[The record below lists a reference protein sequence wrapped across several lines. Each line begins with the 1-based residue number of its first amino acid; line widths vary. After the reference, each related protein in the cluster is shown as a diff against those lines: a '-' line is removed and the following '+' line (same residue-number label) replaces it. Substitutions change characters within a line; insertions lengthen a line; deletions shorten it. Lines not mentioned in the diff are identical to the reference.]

1 MAIFGIM
8 KKLLLSILLFA
19 IFFESISQNS
29 TITQSINHSKIVL
42 TENKDIWRVTLQNRE
57 MPNPDGLSEKA
68 KLAKL
73 KRELSIKY
81 PRKTSKEIFE
91 KSTDSIP
98 TIKIENGFEGNTYN
112 NRIPN
117 DNTLAISNNGIIAAG
132 INSTY
137 LFYDSRNDSVIDQ
150 GTLHS
155 FTAGFPQ
162 FNTVSKYDPKF
173 IYDPNEDR
181 FIVTFLIGTAYQNSH
196 ICVAFSSSNNP
207 LDPWNVYLLSG
218 NPLGTDHWT
227 DYPAISL
234 TKDEL
239 FITGNLLANGVS
251 WQIGFQQSLI
261 WQIDKYDGYSGE
273 SDLDMQIWSDIIDDT
288 IALRNIHPAKGARE
302 LTGPNQYLLSN
313 KNFSAE
319 SDTLY
324 MIEITNTLN
333 SGEASINL
341 TKFSLSDH
349 YFLSPNGQQS
359 ISKELATNDSRVLG
373 AIIDDEWIQYVHH
386 SMDTAYGTSGIYHGI
401 IENYSSTPSVSGK
414 IISDSIID
422 FGYPNIASTGINPNE
437 KECIIGFNYT
447 SPIDTNGIACFYMN
461 NSSIYSE
468 RNILK
473 RGDAPINSFISGNVD
488 RWGDYFGIQRYYSE
502 PCKVWMSGMFGKNSN
517 NGSWISNVAVS
528 DTCRTPDPIITI
540 DPPFSDGSLFP
551 NPAIDWVTFDFT
563 LDETMMVLIE
573 LYDIQGK
580 LIKELYNDS
589 AKEGENRL
597 TFNGYSLEAGV
608 YFIRVSSNKNS
619 LFTKKLI
626 KNNSN

>member
-19 IFFESISQNS
+19 IFFESISQNN

-42 TENKDIWRVTLQNRE
+42 TENKVSEVTLQNRNT
-57 MPNPDGLSEKA
+57 NPDGLSEKA

-137 LFYDSRNDSVIDQ
+137 LFYDSQNDSVIDQ

-227 DYPAISL
+227 DY
-234 TKDEL
+234 
-239 FITGNLLANGVS
+239 
-251 WQIGFQQSLI
+251 
-261 WQIDKYDGYSGE
+261 
-273 SDLDMQIWSDIIDDT
+273 
-288 IALRNIHPAKGARE
+288 
-302 LTGPNQYLLSN
+302 LLS
-313 KNFSAE
+313 
-319 SDTLY
+319 
-324 MIEITNTLN
+324 
-333 SGEASINL
+333 
-341 TKFSLSDH
+341 H
-349 YFLSPNGQQS
+349 
-359 ISKELATNDSRVLG
+359 
-373 AIIDDEWIQYVHH
+373 
-386 SMDTAYGTSGIYHGI
+386 
-401 IENYSSTPSVSGK
+401 
-414 IISDSIID
+414 
-422 FGYPNIASTGINPNE
+422 
-437 KECIIGFNYT
+437 
-447 SPIDTNGIACFYMN
+447 
-461 NSSIYSE
+461 
-468 RNILK
+468 
-473 RGDAPINSFISGNVD
+473 
-488 RWGDYFGIQRYYSE
+488 
-502 PCKVWMSGMFGKNSN
+502 
-517 NGSWISNVAVS
+517 
-528 DTCRTPDPIITI
+528 
-540 DPPFSDGSLFP
+540 
-551 NPAIDWVTFDFT
+551 
-563 LDETMMVLIE
+563 
-573 LYDIQGK
+573 
-580 LIKELYNDS
+580 
-589 AKEGENRL
+589 
-597 TFNGYSLEAGV
+597 
-608 YFIRVSSNKNS
+608 
-619 LFTKKLI
+619 
-626 KNNSN
+626 

>member
-1 MAIFGIM
+1 MAIFDPM
-8 KKLLLSILLFA
+8 KRFWLLILSVL
-19 IFFESISQNS
+19 IFFDSKGQTNTIIQSESHAKVTLS
-29 TITQSINHSKIVL
+29 
-42 TENKDIWRVTLQNRE
+42 ENKDLWRVTLQNME
-57 MPNPDGLSEKA
+57 MPHPDGKSEKA
-68 KLAKL
+68 RLEKL
-73 KRELSIKY
+73 KRELSLKY
-81 PRKTSKEIFE
+81 PRKSANGYIQ
-91 KSTDSIP
+91 KSSDSLPAIE
-98 TIKIENGFEGNTYN
+98 IENGFEGNTYN
-112 NRIPN
+112 NRVPN
-117 DNTLAISNNGIIAAG
+117 DNTLAISNEGIIATG

-137 LFYDSRNDSVIDQ
+137 LFYNTQNDSVIDQ

-155 FTAGFPQ
+155 FAAGFPQ

-181 FIVTFLIGTAYQNSH
+181 FIVTFLIGTVYQNSN

-207 LDPWNVYLLSG
+207 LDPWNVYLVSG

-234 TKDEL
+234 TEDEL
-239 FITGNLLANGVS
+239 FITGNLLENGVS

-261 WQIDKYDGYSGE
+261 WQIDKFDGYNGE
-273 SDLDMQIWSDIIDDT
+273 SSIDMQIWSDIIDDT
-288 IALRNIHPAKGARE
+288 IPLRNIHPAMGARG

-324 MIEITNTLN
+324 MIEITNTLS
-333 SGEASINL
+333 SGQSSVNL
-341 TKFSLSDH
+341 TRFNLEDH

-359 ISKELATNDSRVLG
+359 ISKELATNDSRILG
-373 AIIDDEWIQYVHH
+373 AIIDDEWIQYVHN
-386 SMDTAYGTSGIYHGI
+386 SMDTTYGTGGIYHGM
-401 IENYSSTPSVSGK
+401 IENYSTNPIVSGN

-447 SPIDTNGIACFYMN
+447 SPVDTNGLACFYMN
-461 NSSIYSE
+461 NSSIYSD

-473 RGDAPINSFISGNVD
+473 VGDAPINSFVSGNID

-502 PCKVWMSGMFGKNSN
+502 PCKVWMSGMFGKTVN
-517 NGSWISNVAVS
+517 NGSWISSIAVS

-540 DPPFSDGSLFP
+540 NPPFSEGSLFP
-551 NPAIDWVTFDFT
+551 NPAIDWITFDFT
-563 LDETMMVLIE
+563 LNETMMVLIE

-580 LIKELYNDS
+580 LVKELYNDS
-589 AKEGENRL
+589 AKEGQNRL
-597 TFNGYSLEAGV
+597 TFNGYYLKAGV
-608 YFIRVSSNKNS
+608 YFVRISNDRTI
-619 LFTKKLI
+619 LFTEKLI